1 MDLNQFILALKAR
14 RKAFMMVFGG
24 VIVAALAIAL
34 LLPKKYVSSTTI
46 LLDARDEQS
55 LAAPGMRATARER
68 AGYLQTQ
75 IDLIQSTKVAKRVV
89 RDLKYVQLPGVR
101 DQYERDTGGLGTIE
115 DWAAGTLLKDLKA
128 DSSGSNIIS
137 VQYTSTNPKLAADV
151 ANGFAKAYVDTSLEL
166 RTEPTR
172 EAAAWFED
180 QLKSLRANVSQSQQK
195 LSAYQKEKGI
205 TSLDERTDIEALRL
219 NELSTQLMAAR
230 NATYDAQSRYKQ
242 AAEFIAAGNASTGG
256 SSKKAADPVY
266 ADSIPEVMANPAVMA
281 IKAALVAAEG
291 RFETAT
297 ADLGPNHPAY
307 QRAAAEVQGLRD
319 KLASEMKKVVAGLS
333 NGAISARKREEELK
347 NAYQAQQDR
356 LLNMRDSRVELAVM
370 VRDLENAQRTYD
382 TALSRWLTNKVE
394 SRASLTNI
402 AVLTAAIEPLEPKSP
417 KVPLIAGLSVM
428 VGLLLG
434 GVVVF
439 LLETLDRRVR
449 SRADLESRL
458 AVPSLGRLSKWQPL
472 GGRLLPA
479 PVLSGARSARALP
492 HPW

>member
-1 MDLNQFILALKAR
+1 MDLNQFLLALKAR

-55 LAAPGMRATARER
+55 LAAPGLRATARER

-89 RDLKYVQLPGVR
+89 RDLKYVQMPGVR

-128 DSSGSNIIS
+128 DSSGSNIIT
-137 VQYTSTNPKLAADV
+137 VQYTSNNPKLAADV

-172 EAAAWFED
+172 EAATWFED
-180 QLKSLRANVSQSQQK
+180 QLKSLRANVSQAQQK
-195 LSAYQKEKGI
+195 LTAYQKEKGI
-205 TSLDERTDIEALRL
+205 TSTDERTDVEAIRL
-219 NELSTQLMAAR
+219 NEISTQLLAAR
-230 NATYDAQSRYKQ
+230 NATYDAQSRYKH
-242 AAEFIAAGNASTGG
+242 AAEFISAGASAGA
-256 SSKKAADPVY
+256 SKDVATM
-266 ADSIPEVMANPAVMA
+266 ADSLPEVSASPAVQA
-281 IKAALVAAEG
+281 VKTALVAAEG
-291 RFETAT
+291 RLETAT

-307 QRAAAEVQGLRD
+307 QRAVAEVQGLRTQ
-319 KLASEMKKVVAGLS
+319 LASEMKKVVAGL
-333 NGAISARKREEELK
+333 NNSAVQARRREEELK
-347 NAYQAQQDR
+347 NAFQQQQER

-370 VRDLENAQRTYD
+370 VRDVDNAQRTYD

-394 SRASLTNI
+394 SRANLTNI
-402 AVLTAAIEPLEPKSP
+402 AVLTQAIEPLEAKSP
-417 KVPLIAGLSVM
+417 KVPLIGGLAVM

-458 AVPSLGRLSKWQPL
+458 AVPSLGRLSRWQPL

-479 PVLSGARSARALP
+479 PVLSGARSGRALP